1 MLRNVRFSSTWAAKN
16 FFCIK
21 VFFIETF
28 FMCPQPSF
36 QTYYEL
42 TQVVRHTH
50 FTRIISKVQLLPL
63 QTHKNFLLSNFRIS
77 SCKMDV
83 SYNSGQHIVFLGT
96 CLETHEKSF
105 NKKNLKTKIFL
116 AVHVEKKRTFLS
128 TSPQPQVIN
137 L

>member
-50 FTRIISKVQLLPL
+50 FMRKIPKVQLLL
-63 QTHKNFLLSNFRIS
+63 VQTTKNFLLSNFRNF

-83 SYNSGQHIVFLGT
+83 SYNLGQFII
-96 CLETHEKSF
+96 CLETWLGTHEKNF
-105 NKKNLKTKIFL
+105 KKKILKQKF
-116 AVHVEKKRTFLS
+116 S
-128 TSPQPQVIN
+128 
-137 L
+137 